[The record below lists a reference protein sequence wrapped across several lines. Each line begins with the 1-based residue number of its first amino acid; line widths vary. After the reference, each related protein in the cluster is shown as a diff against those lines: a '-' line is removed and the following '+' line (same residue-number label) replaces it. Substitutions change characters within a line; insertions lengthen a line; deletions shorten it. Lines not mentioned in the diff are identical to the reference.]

1 MNKKIKN
8 GNLATGDLGMIDNS
22 NQNLLL
28 DPPASAS
35 ILLVNAKW
43 YLKYKNVHWWQE
55 RSDPAFIKDR
65 NIKNYCC

>member
-35 ILLVNAKW
+35 ILLVNAK
-43 YLKYKNVHWWQE
+43 
-55 RSDPAFIKDR
+55 
-65 NIKNYCC
+65 